1 MFRHHDITRD
11 GEIVLLAGLFQCFF
25 ESGAMQSSAEFL
37 LTPVTTERYEMKL
50 FRVVKPFESPGH
62 NESVFPWFL
71 RFL

>member
-11 GEIVLLAGLFQCFF
+11 GEIVLLAGLFQCLFK
-25 ESGAMQSSAEFL
+25 GAAMQSTAEFL

-62 NESVFPWFL
+62 SESVFRWSL